1 MPPVLRRLVP
11 FVGLVLG
18 LVVATAG
25 VASAHTG
32 WKPDAAAP
40 GSIAS
45 LTLSVAAENDSAGTV
60 KVELFFPEGV
70 EFTTIEPSAPP
81 GWNVEESKVT
91 IGSDTGPRSIGWS
104 RPSGPAGESP
114 QLPIRLGPFPD
125 QRGQVQFKV
134 VQTYADGTVA
144 RWISDWPAGAPEPEM
159 PGPVLKLEPG
169 APGDIPPSTTTT
181 STSTTTTTGL
191 VAPAPKLPADD
202 DSGTSTG
209 LIIGAVA
216 LFLVAVGVTATIVL
230 RRNQA
235 RMHRTDPPDDPGP
248 PDA

>member
-11 FVGLVLG
+11 FLLLVLA
-18 LVVATAG
+18 LVAASAG
-25 VASAHTG
+25 VAAAHTG

-45 LTLSVAAENDSAGTV
+45 LSLSVAAENDDAGTL
-60 KVELFFPEGV
+60 KVELYFPEGV
-70 EFTTIEPSAPP
+70 DLTTVEPTAPP
-81 GWNVEESKVT
+81 GWTVATRPPGGTGANVT
-91 IGSDTGPRSIGWS
+91 WS

-114 QLPIRLGPFPD
+114 QLPIRLGTLPSTP
-125 QRGQVQFKV
+125 GQVQFKV
-134 VQTYADGTVA
+134 IQTYADGTVA
-144 RWISDWPAGAPEPEM
+144 RWIGDWPAGAPEPEN

-169 APGDIPPSTTTT
+169 AAGELPPSTTASSSST
-181 STSTTTTTGL
+181 STSRAATTTTT
-191 VAPAPKLPADD
+191 APAKSGDD
-202 DSGTSTG
+202 DSDSSG

-230 RRNQA
+230 RRNQSKLPP
-235 RMHRTDPPDDPGP
+235 DPPDI